1 MSKLLIFLAVP
12 AMALFSLLF
21 AEGEAEPLTFWGI
34 VIPFVVIIFLVLLNG
49 IFVAAEFA
57 MIGSRKSQL
66 QQMTEEGNEMA
77 GHVLAVRTDS
87 KRQDNYIAT
96 AQLGITMATLGLG
109 MYGEPRVAEM
119 IEPSLVRVLNF
130 APEALAHTI
139 ASLLVVAM
147 MTYLHVVVGEM
158 VPKTMAL
165 SSPSETAI
173 RINRF
178 MEIVERFLLRFPVRI
193 LNWIGRSL
201 LRLVGIQSAEG
212 HSRAHSPEEL
222 ELIVS
227 ESAEGGLLNEE
238 EEELIRNIFDFGD
251 RVVGQVMTPRP
262 KVQAIPVDIPHDD
275 LVSLVVNSAHSRFP
289 VYEGDRDHIIGILH
303 LKDLVRAETSQG
315 GSEIADL
322 REILNPAPAVP
333 EDQPVAQL
341 LAVFKRL
348 RIHMAIVLDEFGGM
362 AGVVTLE
369 DLVEEIVGEVRDEF
383 DLEREPYVKL
393 GRGLI
398 ETSGA
403 YLKDDLAEQL
413 YLGADSDIPDVE
425 TVGGLV
431 VTALGRPPEVGDEVV
446 YGEVRFTVV
455 AVEGLAVSRVRIL
468 FPEPA
473 ASEGAEEE

>member
-1 MSKLLIFLAVP
+1 ML
-12 AMALFSLLF
+12 
-21 AEGEAEPLTFWGI
+21 AEGESEPLTFWGV
-34 VIPFVVIIFLVLLNG
+34 VIPFVVIIILVLLNG
-49 IFVAAEFA
+49 VFVAAEFA

-66 QQMTEEGNEMA
+66 QQLTEEGNEMA
-77 GHVLAVRTDS
+77 GHVLAVRADN

-119 IEPSLVRVLNF
+119 IEPGLVRLLGF
-130 APEALAHTI
+130 APEAVAHTI
-139 ASLLVVAM
+139 ASLLVVAL
-147 MTYLHVVVGEM
+147 MTYLHVVIGEM

-165 SSPSETAI
+165 SSPAETAI

-178 MEIVERFLLRFPVRI
+178 MEFVERVLLRYPVRI

-201 LRLVGIQSAEG
+201 LRLFGVQSAEG

-262 KVQAIPVDIPHDD
+262 KVQAIPVDIAHDD
-275 LVSLVVNSAHSRFP
+275 LVALVVDSAHSRFP

-303 LKDLVRAETSQG
+303 LKDLVREETERQG
-315 GSEIADL
+315 RGVENL
-322 REILNPAPAVP
+322 RDILNPAPAVP

-413 YLGADSDIPDVE
+413 YLGADNDIPDVE

-431 VTALGRPPEVGDEVV
+431 VTELGRPPEIGDEVA
-446 YGEVRFTVV
+446 YGEVRFTVL
-455 AVEGLAVSRVRIL
+455 AIEGLAVSRVRIQY
-468 FPEPA
+468 PEPTHYDG
-473 ASEGAEEE
+473 SEEE